1 MDRTA
6 LLTSLFDPS
15 GFGLEI
21 GPGYNPLLASG
32 TATALKRW
40 TIRDAD
46 GLRTKYRNAA
56 VDLSRIEDLTYV
68 SDGRPMVD
76 IIGQRARYD
85 FVIASHVIEHVPNLV
100 GFLNDCDALL
110 AEGGVLVL
118 AVPDKRHCFDVLQ
131 ATTGDVL
138 QAFHEG
144 RTRHPPGAVF
154 DEIAYGALR
163 GGKPGWGF
171 GERGR
176 FSFFHELSKAK
187 LMFDQA
193 CEPCAGL
200 CRHPR
205 VALHTL
211 ELPPIPAG
219 SGRRG
224 RDAAPRG
231 ALRGQRGNRVLR
243 DAHGRRRRVSR
254 RLSGIGPAGARRRA
268 AGRAGLTSD
277 REYGRGSTG
286 RRQRPLPFED
296 VKSTCRTGRRC
307 RPARSTA
314 AGTRRRPWRDLPGR
328 SDRRGA

>member
-21 GPGYNPLLASG
+21 GPGYNPLLA
-32 TATALKRW
+32 KRDGYRVE
-40 TIRDAD
+40 TLDYTDAE

-56 VDLSRIEDLTYV
+56 VDLSRIEDVTYV

-85 FVIASHVIEHVPNLV
+85 FIIASHVIEHVPNLV

-110 AEGGVLVL
+110 ADGGVLVL

-131 ATTGDVL
+131 AISTAGDVL

-193 CEPCAGL
+193 CQPAPAYVDIHAWRFTPSSFRLILRDLADVGVTRLREARFVDSVGIEFYATLTAGGAGCPVDRVEL
-200 CRHPR
+200 ARR
-205 VALHTL
+205 VLAEERQVAL
-211 ELPPIPAG
+211 
-219 SGRRG
+219 
-224 RDAAPRG
+224 D
-231 ALRGQRGNRVLR
+231 
-243 DAHGRRRRVSR
+243 
-254 RLSGIGPAGARRRA
+254 
-268 AGRAGLTSD
+268 
-277 REYGRGSTG
+277 
-286 RRQRPLPFED
+286 
-296 VKSTCRTGRRC
+296 
-307 RPARSTA
+307 
-314 AGTRRRPWRDLPGR
+314 
-328 SDRRGA
+328 